1 MVSSSLPTSRS
12 FAWFMLH
19 HQRRLPMQ
27 PSRPAKLLRLH
38 FSERDKYR
46 GKPLYE
52 AIVQKCREL
61 SIAGATVFRG
71 LEGYGESAEIH
82 RHHLV
87 VHDQPIVVTIIDS
100 EENIRRLLPVI
111 EEMMDTGLI
120 AMSDVQ
126 VARIAKTGTQGHL

>member
-1 MVSSSLPTSRS
+1 MVSSSRQTWRLFVS
-12 FAWFMLH
+12 FML
-19 HQRRLPMQ
+19 RLLWRIPMQ
-27 PSRPAKLLRLH
+27 PGRPAKLLRLH

-100 EENIRRLLPVI
+100 EENIRRLLPVV
-111 EEMMDTGLI
+111 EEMVDTGLI
-120 AMSDVQ
+120 AMSDVEA
-126 VARIAKTGTQGHL
+126 ARIAKNTAGPKS